1 MQKKLYRSKSRRM
14 VSGVCGGLE
23 DYLGIDVTII
33 RLVWVIFSVMTGFFP
48 GLITYIIATV
58 IIPEDPAENDNW
70 TENGENMWRTK
81 NDSYES
87 PYKETKNHYSETKNP
102 SNTNTDRDDTKT
114 EK

>member
-33 RLVWVIFSVMTGFFP
+33 RLVWVIFSVISGFFP

-81 NDSYES
+81 NDSYEN
-87 PYKETKNHYSETKNP
+87 PYSETKH
-102 SNTNTDRDDTKT
+102 SSGTNTDPDDTKT

>member
-1 MQKKLYRSKSRRM
+1 MKKRLYRSRSKKM
-14 VSGVCGGLE
+14 ISGVCGGLE

-33 RLVWVIFSVMTGFFP
+33 RLVWVVFSIMSGAFLLP
-48 GLITYIIATV
+48 GLIVYIVATV

-81 NDSYES
+81 NDF
-87 PYKETKNHYSETKNP
+87 
-102 SNTNTDRDDTKT
+102 NTNTDSDDTKT

>member
-14 VSGVCGGLE
+14 ISGVCGGLE

-33 RLVWVIFSVMTGFFP
+33 RLVWVIFSVMSGFFP

-58 IIPEDPAENDNW
+58 IIPEDPAENENW
-70 TENGENMWRTK
+70 TENSDNMWRTK

-87 PYKETKNHYSETKNP
+87 PYSETKNP
-102 SNTNTDRDDTKT
+102 SSTNNDPDDTKT